1 MKLREAIYSRA
12 NMNEVAHATLNP
24 YGPGAVRIHLIPPK
38 FTLKSNAPSVA
49 IVNGTDIIPINISW
63 AILLNCFI
71 DEVNKFDGKE
81 ITDSELNGIVN
92 RVLRK
97 LKTVYPRTSNDVF
110 KKDLW
115 KIIHVLC
122 DVAYGKD
129 PSEDIGYLTIGEY
142 APHMRAP
149 HRIDLMVSAMT
160 KNGKWHCNQKCLH
173 CYAAGQPLSDVHE
186 LNTEQ
191 WKTIIDKCRKIGIPQ
206 ITFTG
211 GEPTMRDDLPELIRY
226 SQWFVTRVNTNGVK
240 LTKEYAEQLFDA
252 NLDSIQ
258 ITYYSNIAEKHN
270 QLVGSDNF
278 EKTTE
283 GIKNALEAGL
293 NVSINTP
300 LCSINSNYVE
310 TLKFLHSLGI
320 TYVSCSGLIV
330 TGNACTEQSKAT
342 QLTEEELYHILEQA
356 TKYCAENHMEIS
368 FTSPGWVSEE
378 KLNALGLTIPACG
391 ACLSNMAIAPN
402 GNVIPCQSWLSDNSL
417 GNILQLPWKK
427 IWESNQCKKIRNN
440 SAAMDYTCPL
450 RSKGEKK

>member
-1 MKLREAIYSRA
+1 MKPKEAIYCRA
-12 NMNEVAHATLNP
+12 NMTEVAQATLNP
-24 YGPGAVRIHLIPPK
+24 YGPGSVRIHLIPPK
-38 FTLKSNAPSVA
+38 FKLGSNAPSIA
-49 IVNGTDIIPINISW
+49 IVNGSDIIPINTSW

-81 ITDSELNGIVN
+81 ITNPDLTGIVN
-92 RVLRK
+92 HVLRR
-97 LKTVYPRTSNDVF
+97 LKRVYPKTSNDVF

-122 DVAYGKD
+122 DVAYGRT
-129 PSEDIGYLTIGEY
+129 PSEEIGYLTIGEY

-149 HRIDLMVSAMT
+149 HRMDLMVSAMT

-173 CYAAGQPLSDVHE
+173 CYAAGQPLSEVPE
-186 LNTEQ
+186 LTTEQ
-191 WKTIIDKCRKIGIPQ
+191 WKTIIDKCKKIGIPQ

-211 GEPTMRDDLPELIRY
+211 GEPTLRKDLIELIKY
-226 SQWFVTRVNTNGVK
+226 SQWFVTRVNTNGIC
-240 LTKEYAEQLFDA
+240 LTKDYAKQLFDA

-258 ITYYSNIAEKHN
+258 ITYYSNIANQHN
-270 QLVGSDNF
+270 LLVGSNNF

-300 LCSINSNYVE
+300 LCTINSNYVE
-310 TLKFLHSLGI
+310 TLKFLHNLGI

-342 QLTEEELYHILEQA
+342 QLSSDELYEILKQA
-356 TKYCAENHMEIS
+356 TQYCSENHMEIS

-378 KLNALGLTIPACG
+378 KLKSLGLTIPACG
-391 ACLSNMAIAPN
+391 ACLSNMAIAPD
-402 GNVIPCQSWLSDNSL
+402 GSVIPCQSWLLNNSL
-417 GNILQLPWKK
+417 GNILRLPWKK
-427 IWESNQCKKIRNN
+427 IWESDACKKIRTN
-440 SAAMDYTCPL
+440 SANMDYTCPL